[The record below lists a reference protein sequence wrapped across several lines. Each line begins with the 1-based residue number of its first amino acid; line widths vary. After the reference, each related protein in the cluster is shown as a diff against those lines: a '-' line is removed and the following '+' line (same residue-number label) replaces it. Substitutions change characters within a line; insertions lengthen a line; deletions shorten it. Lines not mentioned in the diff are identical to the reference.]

1 MCKVCKRRGDLLL
14 HPYDEEREKKGVE
27 EVPAESS
34 RILPENLRGRCSI
47 FSAKERWYD
56 NIVLNIPHASIDGL
70 GTTIWDNKEAILSE
84 VRRWTDWFTDY
95 IFIPETR
102 EGIKVITADYS
113 RFVVDV
119 KRLSDDP
126 LEKDGRGVIYTEFN
140 NAHRFIEEK
149 ERLDLVSYYYSYI
162 NRLKEL
168 INEHSLLIDCH
179 SFPSDISD
187 VDICIGYN
195 DDDWSKPT
203 EFVIELVT
211 KFFNSHG
218 YKVGINS
225 PYADSVSPTTGFVY
239 SSIMIDVNKRIYLN
253 EQTLELNNNAI
264 ELRKQLSVL
273 YGILLRYNEVIQ

>member
-34 RILPENLRGRCSI
+34 RILPENLRRRSSI

-102 EGIKVITADYS
+102 ERIKVITADYS
-113 RFVVDV
+113 RFVVDI
-119 KRLSDDP
+119 KRLPDDP
-126 LEKDGRGVIYTEFN
+126 SEKDGQGVIYAEFN
-140 NAHRFIEEK
+140 NIHRFIEEK

-162 NRLKEL
+162 NKLKEML
-168 INEHSLLIDCH
+168 NEHSLLIDCH

-195 DDDWSKPT
+195 DDGWSEPT
-203 EFVIELVT
+203 DFVIELVS

-218 YKVGINS
+218 YKVGVNS
-225 PYADSVSPTTGFVY
+225 PYAESISPTTGFVY
-239 SSIMIDVNKRIYLN
+239 SSLMIDVNKRTYLD
-253 EQTLELNNNAI
+253 EQTLKLNNNAI

-273 YGILLRYNEVIQ
+273 YSILLRYNEVV

>member
-1 MCKVCKRRGDLLL
+1 
-14 HPYDEEREKKGVE
+14 
-27 EVPAESS
+27 
-34 RILPENLRGRCSI
+34 
-47 FSAKERWYD
+47 
-56 NIVLNIPHASIDGL
+56 LNIPHASIDGL

-95 IFIPETR
+95 IFIPEIR
-102 EGIKVITADYS
+102 EEIKVILADYS

-126 LEKDGRGVIYTEFN
+126 LEKDGQGVIYAEFN
-140 NAHRFIEEK
+140 NNHRFIEEK

-162 NRLKEL
+162 NKLKKML
-168 INEHSLLIDCH
+168 NEHSLLIDCH

-195 DDDWSKPT
+195 DDWTKPT
-203 EFVIELVT
+203 EFVIELVS

-218 YKVGINS
+218 YKVGVNS
-225 PYADSVSPTTGFVY
+225 PYAESISPTTGFVY
-239 SSIMIDVNKRIYLN
+239 SSLMIDVNKRTYLD
-253 EQTLELNNNAI
+253 EQTLRLNNNAL

-273 YGILLRYNEVIQ
+273 YSILLRYNEVVY

>member
-14 HPYDEEREKKGVE
+14 HPYDEKREKKGAE
-27 EVPAESS
+27 KVPAESS
-34 RILPENLRGRCSI
+34 RLLPKDLRGRSRI
-47 FSAKERWYD
+47 FKTKERWFD

-95 IFIPETR
+95 IFIPEIR
-102 EGIKVITADYS
+102 EEIKVILADYS

-126 LEKDGRGVIYTEFN
+126 LEKDGQGVIYAEFN
-140 NAHRFIEEK
+140 NNHRFIEEK
-149 ERLDLVSYYYSYI
+149 ERLDLVSYYYSYF
-162 NRLKEL
+162 NKLKKML
-168 INEHSLLIDCH
+168 NEHSLLIDCH

-195 DDDWSKPT
+195 DDWTKPT
-203 EFVIELVT
+203 EFVIELVS

-218 YKVGINS
+218 YKVGVNS
-225 PYADSVSPTTGFVY
+225 PYAESISPTTGFVY
-239 SSIMIDVNKRIYLN
+239 SSLMIDVNKRTYLD
-253 EQTLELNNNAI
+253 EQTLRLNNNAQ

-273 YGILLRYNEVIQ
+273 YSILLRYNEVI

>member
-34 RILPENLRGRCSI
+34 RILPENLRGRSSI

-70 GTTIWDNKEAILSE
+70 GTTLWDNKEAILSE

-102 EGIKVITADYS
+102 ERIKVITADYS
-113 RFVVDV
+113 RFVVDI
-119 KRLSDDP
+119 KRLPDDP
-126 LEKDGRGVIYTEFN
+126 SEKDGQGVIYTEFN
-140 NAHRFIEEK
+140 NIHRYINEK
-149 ERLDLVSYYYSYI
+149 ERLDMVSYYYSYI
-162 NRLKEL
+162 NRLKEML
-168 INEHSLLIDCH
+168 NEHSLLIDCH
-179 SFPSDISD
+179 SFPSNISD
-187 VDICIGYN
+187 VDICIGCN
-195 DDDWSKPT
+195 EDWSKPT
-203 EFVIELVT
+203 EFIIELVS

-225 PYADSVSPTTGFVY
+225 PYGSSISPTTGYVY
-239 SSIMIDVNKRIYLN
+239 SSLMIDVNKRTYLD
-253 EQTLELNNNAI
+253 EQTLMLNNNAQ

-273 YGILLRYNEVIQ
+273 YSILLRYNEVVY